1 MRFVGQQL
9 VELYR
14 RGFALFLLAPLIVAF
29 VIIPEFLQHVVE
41 IRLGMFES
49 VERFRAL
56 GNDPTR
62 WAFGYVKLA
71 GLLLS
76 MVAAARFWGARETGG
91 IWWNLRDIAWIPLGI
106 GTALFIFVPAVS
118 DPLVGRIPE
127 WLHQTVLWSLCVAVM
142 PLLFVVLA
150 ALFGDRST
158 RFVEGYRRGWR
169 WLPLLALLLVAGY
182 GPAFALHLGLHR
194 LAAGM
199 ATPIV
204 WALMTLDALAVGLL
218 ASLTGAALSLA
229 YRAWRS
235 LVAVSRQAP
244 SAPPSQPQDR
254 APEAP

>member
-9 VELYR
+9 AELYR
-14 RGFALFLLAPLIVAF
+14 RGFALFLLAPLIVAL
-29 VIIPEFLQHVVE
+29 VVIPEFLQHIVE

-56 GNDPTR
+56 GSDPTR

-71 GLLLS
+71 GLALS
-76 MVAAARFWGARETGG
+76 MVAAARFWGVRETGG
-91 IWWNLRDIAWIPLGI
+91 IWWNLRDVAWIPLCI

-118 DPLVGRIPE
+118 DPFVGRIPE
-127 WLHQTVLWSLCVAVM
+127 WLHQIILWGLSIAVL

-169 WLPLLALLLVAGY
+169 WLPLLALLLVVAY
-182 GPAFALHLGLHR
+182 GPALALHLGLHR
-194 LAAGM
+194 LAAGL

-204 WALMTLDALAVGLL
+204 WALMTVDALVVGLL
-218 ASLTGAALSLA
+218 ASLAGAALSLA
-229 YRAWRS
+229 YRAWRPGRP
-235 LVAVSRQAP
+235 LSRQAP
-244 SAPPSQPQDR
+244 SVPPSQPQDR